1 MSKIMTAVTN
11 EKERDTKINVST
23 SKEVTTP
30 SSNRATDK
38 KVKENL
44 QTFTGVKKVIKNHR
58 SSLFTSSS
66 NLKRE
71 LTTYPLGN
79 LRGVEMQFSF
89 IELKDM
95 VKNNLKNLIVDE
107 VPEGMI
113 EDVEI
118 LSNIK
123 EFKNQTSI
131 VLRLNKDHVVD
142 TLKVGNFFDTMDGLS
157 ETQIDFEKILPLR
170 SILSNF
176 KQVTIIDEK
185 VYVELDYIRILTEV
199 ILKNAIVSFNKEDII
214 SENFAYSY
222 KVDKN
227 LVAFGVNRILNIK
240 ASLDKVTSLCN
251 DMGSF
256 ISLPNDNIYSIEFM
270 FNTQEVANFL
280 LNKYRLN
287 GILEVGF
294 VDPIQ
299 TNILG
304 NLQKPA
310 DIVYYRAAL
319 LSSDGADRE
328 VKVDQIPII
337 IIPKNRFYN
346 MNQVTSTWLDN
357 LTSNVIDE
365 KGIYDTFIEVL
376 NSNHRLI
383 PLVTRK
389 GYAIV
394 PELSSVLRLMANM
407 DKSKKINFICNGG
420 VYQVIFSVL

>member
-38 KVKENL
+38 KVKDNL

-58 SSLFTSSS
+58 SSLFSTA

-71 LTTYPLGN
+71 LRTFPLGN
-79 LRGVEMQFSF
+79 LRGVEMQLSF

-95 VKNNLKNLIVDE
+95 VKSNIKNLISDDISE
-107 VPEGMI
+107 KMI

-131 VLRLNKDHVVD
+131 VLRLNKDEIVD
-142 TLKVGNFFDTMDGLS
+142 TLKVGNFFDTMEGLS
-157 ETQIDFEKILPLR
+157 QSQIDFDKILPLR

-222 KVDKN
+222 KIDKN
-227 LVAFGVNRILNIK
+227 IVAFGINRILNIK

-256 ISLPNDNIYSIEFM
+256 ISLPNDSIYSIEFM
-270 FNTQEVANFL
+270 FSTQEVANFL

-287 GILEVGF
+287 GVLEVGF
-294 VDPIQ
+294 IDPIQ

-304 NLQKPA
+304 NLQKPS

-337 IIPKNRFYN
+337 VIPKNKFYN

-365 KGIYDTFIEVL
+365 KGIYETFIEVL

-394 PELSSVLRLMANM
+394 PELSSILRLMANI
-407 DKSKKINFICNGG
+407 DLDKKINFICNGG